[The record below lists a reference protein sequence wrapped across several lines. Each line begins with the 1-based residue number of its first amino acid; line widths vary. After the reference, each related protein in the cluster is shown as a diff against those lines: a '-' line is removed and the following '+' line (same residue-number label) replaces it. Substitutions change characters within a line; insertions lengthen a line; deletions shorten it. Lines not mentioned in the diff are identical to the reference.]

1 MRCCFTLPWLRGWA
15 TTTSSSL
22 LVLLLIQQQL
32 QSRTGVV
39 VVAFAVPINSE
50 RTLQATITR
59 TAATLSWQRRQRRLV
74 PVSMVQLLDAAAAI
88 GPNAALLSNF
98 GEESFASLLDDTG
111 NAPESVVV
119 AGAAAAVAAFA
130 FYALDTTL
138 LIPRRRLV
146 SESTLQ
152 TIVAGTF
159 LSNHQELRCLYKAS
173 RDGWSALD
181 FHEKVD
187 DAGSA
192 VLVCRTR
199 SGVTL
204 GGYNPSGWRSTDDYY
219 SSTTAF
225 LYTLQGGNSNRIQ
238 RYPIRKGGGGNT
250 AIFDYA
256 TGGPCFGTADL
267 QLGPPLAAVMGGFA
281 GPDVENLQ
289 LNAGTLRRGVST
301 TAGFTYETDKSWPV
315 RGTFAVVEV
324 EVYGR

>member
-1 MRCCFTLPWLRGWA
+1 M
-15 TTTSSSL
+15 
-22 LVLLLIQQQL
+22 VL
-32 QSRTGVV
+32 
-39 VVAFAVPINSE
+39 
-50 RTLQATITR
+50 
-59 TAATLSWQRRQRRLV
+59 
-74 PVSMVQLLDAAAAI
+74 DAAI
-88 GPNAALLSNF
+88 GPNELLSNF
-98 GEESFASLLDDTG
+98 GQFEELFVSLREN
-111 NAPESVVV
+111 NAPESVV
-119 AGAAAAVAAFA
+119 AAAAAAAAAFA
-130 FYALDTTL
+130 FYLLNAL
-138 LIPRRRLV
+138 LIPRRLV

-152 TIVAGTF
+152 TIVAGTY
-159 LSNHQELRCLYKAS
+159 LKNQDLRCLYKAS

-225 LYTLQGGNSNRIQ
+225 LYTMNGNRIQ
-238 RYPIRKGGGGNT
+238 MYPIRRGGGGNT

-281 GPDVENLQ
+281 GPDLDNLQ
-289 LNAGTLRRGVST
+289 PNAGTLRRGVST

>member
-1 MRCCFTLPWLRGWA
+1 M
-15 TTTSSSL
+15 
-22 LVLLLIQQQL
+22 
-32 QSRTGVV
+32 
-39 VVAFAVPINSE
+39 
-50 RTLQATITR
+50 
-59 TAATLSWQRRQRRLV
+59 
-74 PVSMVQLLDAAAAI
+74 
-88 GPNAALLSNF
+88 SNF
-98 GEESFASLLDDTG
+98 GDIVEDMFNG
-111 NAPESVVV
+111 NFDPESALV
-119 AGAAAAVAAFA
+119 AGGAVTASMAAFYSLNA
-130 FYALDTTL
+130 L
-138 LIPRRRLV
+138 LIPRRLV

-159 LSNHQELRCLYKAS
+159 LQNKDLQCLYKAS
-173 RDGWSALD
+173 RDGWSALN
-181 FHEKVD
+181 FHDKVD
-187 DAGSA
+187 DKGSA

-225 LYTLQGGNSNRIQ
+225 LYAMSGTRIT

-281 GPDVENLQ
+281 GPDLDNLQ
-289 LNAGTLRRGVST
+289 PNAGTLRRGVST

-315 RGTFAVVEV
+315 RGSFAVVEV
-324 EVYGR
+324 EVYGRSP

>member
-1 MRCCFTLPWLRGWA
+1 
-15 TTTSSSL
+15 
-22 LVLLLIQQQL
+22 
-32 QSRTGVV
+32 
-39 VVAFAVPINSE
+39 
-50 RTLQATITR
+50 
-59 TAATLSWQRRQRRLV
+59 
-74 PVSMVQLLDAAAAI
+74 MVQLLDAAAAI